1 MNLEQTAVT
10 LQEQFGSAEGASSKA
25 IDRFFEN
32 LGKFAFGGF
41 GAVVAIGIGFLLY
54 TIFVQMLLG
63 GTRIAFGVFLMLF
76 IVFASLS
83 LVYVIYNESKK
94 DNKTKRAGSSSE
106 PAPTPELFAPDTGK
120 FLNESTH
127 MPIPSVIED
136 TTDLLKVD
144 SKTRRL

>member
-1 MNLEQTAVT
+1 MNLEQTSMT
-10 LQEQFGSAEGASSKA
+10 LQEQFGSVEGVPSKA
-25 IDRFFEN
+25 VDRFFEN

-54 TIFVQMLLG
+54 TIFVQMLLE

-83 LVYVIYNESKK
+83 LVYVIYNESRK
-94 DNKTKRAGSSSE
+94 DNKAKRAGSSPE
-106 PAPTPELFAPDTGK
+106 PAAPAELAARDTGR

-127 MPIPSVIED
+127 MPVPSVLED

-144 SKTRRL
+144 AKTRRL